1 MILHAANTR
10 GHANHGW
17 LNSHHT
23 FSFASYHNPE
33 RVHFGVLRVLNDDWI
48 AGGTGFGKHPH
59 DNMEIVT
66 IPLTGA
72 LEHQDSMG
80 NKEVLHAG
88 EVQAMSAGTGI
99 FHSEY
104 NAKADEPCTLLQIW
118 IFPEERNVTPQYA
131 QKFYDVDA
139 VKREWHAVVNP
150 MGQGDGLGIHQQAWF
165 NLTRIPAGER
175 RDYAVKRAEN
185 GVYFF
190 VIEGGISLD
199 SHALGTRDA
208 AGVWGQERYAVMATE
223 DAYVLAIDLP
233 LQLPRMG

>member
-208 AGVWGQERYAVMATE
+208 AGVWGQERYAVTATE

>member
-1 MILHAANTR
+1 MILHPSTSR

-66 IPLTGA
+66 IPLSGA

-131 QKFYDVDA
+131 QKYYDVDA
-139 VKREWHAVVNP
+139 VKQEWHAVVNP
-150 MGQGDGLGIHQQAWF
+150 MGKGQGLGIHQQAWF

-175 RDYAVKRAEN
+175 RDYMRQREEN

-190 VIEGGISLD
+190 LIEGEVQLEGQSLK
-199 SHALGTRDA
+199 TRDA
-208 AGVWGQERYAVMATE
+208 AGLWGQSSYEVIAE
-223 DAYVLAIDLP
+223 QDAFVLAIDLP
-233 LQLPRMG
+233 LQLPKMG